1 MGKHRSRVISFVNGT
16 KKIASW
22 YSQEKKNVNLLL
34 IIVPSKFRIKG
45 FFCLFVIFFC
55 IFASMTTKVD
65 RILTRS
71 LSLDIYISNVF
82 VPIEAKRQTVF
93 VTR

>member
-16 KKIASW
+16 KKIASR

-45 FFCLFVIFFC
+45 FFFCLFVIFFLYSR
-55 IFASMTTKVD
+55 FYD
-65 RILTRS
+65 
-71 LSLDIYISNVF
+71 YEGGSNTYSVS
-82 VPIEAKRQTVF
+82 
-93 VTR
+93 